1 MTGALEAAT
10 LGGSGSPPW
19 RRAACPQPRSE
30 EDPLAGYAAAL
41 AGLSDAELQR
51 LLERRPDLLTPP
63 APASFP
69 ELAGRAGTPASLAA
83 ALRTLDLG
91 TLRLAELL
99 AVLGL
104 PSTVPALAEAAGPEL
119 RRDRLEAGLATLA
132 ELGIA
137 LPGPDGTISGPPGL
151 GAPFGRPGG
160 LGPPVAELAKVG
172 VSAERLERILANLGA
187 PRASGTGKAALV
199 RAVSTALADPEV
211 VGRAAA
217 EADQD
222 ARRLLDEA
230 LAATGPITVMGVGYG
245 RFAGY
250 PDAEPASWLLER
262 GLLLPVTYSQLVVP
276 REAALGLRG
285 GLVFPSWPEPPAT
298 ELLDPLLDASARAA
312 AAATRAVVAAEGIC
326 ARLDRDPMSLVRAG
340 TVAVRDLGRLA
351 RDLDLTDEEL
361 AFMVDLLVEGGLL
374 AVGGPFGQRSLGLRP
389 EADAWLTAPRSR
401 RWADLVTAWRSADL
415 ALEDHLVTTPRS
427 EGPTGDQPSSSR
439 REPTTSDR
447 ARPLAG
453 RRLAAAA
460 ARRRGLL
467 QALVTPAAG
476 DAATAATSDA
486 AGAVD
491 NAGPPTSG
499 SATLPLRG
507 ASHREAGFPRALQP
521 AGAPPAALSTA
532 ALARVLAW
540 RQPMVWPDPA
550 GAGPD
555 DLEATVRAV
564 LETAAFLGIAVV
576 EGGRAQAGLGA
587 GGWLAGM
594 GPEGLANLAAE
605 ALPDGP
611 DRFLL
616 AGDLTVVAPGGL
628 APGVE
633 ARLAGLADREAAG
646 SGTWRIHDASLRRA
660 FDEGGTADEV
670 LEFLRRH
677 SSTPLPQA
685 LEYLVADVARRHGRL
700 RVGGAATY
708 LRGDPAAVA
717 GAVRSAAGRR
727 LGLRELAPGVAV
739 TGRSQRELLAA
750 LRKAGEAPVAEEAD
764 GSPRPEG
771 SRPVR
776 HVQRVVPDRLGRAAA
791 TPNGHAA
798 DREPELD
805 PATAVARLRGR
816 RPPTSQPGR
825 TPQDRRAEPGQLDL
839 DPRTHRPEAAQPEI
853 DPRARSSPGDGDQ
866 AEYPGTDRRAAH
878 G

>member
-1 MTGALEAAT
+1 MLEAGT
-10 LGGSGSPPW
+10 LGGSGSPLEG
-19 RRAACPQPRSE
+19 RAVSPQP
-30 EDPLAGYAAAL
+30 PLRGGPLPGYAAAL
-41 AGLSDAELQR
+41 SGLSDVELHR
-51 LLERRPDLLTPP
+51 LLERRPDLLSPP

-91 TLRLAELL
+91 TLRLAELV
-99 AVLGL
+99 AVVGL
-104 PSTVPALAEAAGPEL
+104 PTTVPAVADAAGPGL
-119 RRDRLEAGLATLA
+119 DPPRMEAGLATLA
-132 ELGIA
+132 GLGIA
-137 LPGPDGTISGPPGL
+137 LPSSDGTISGPPGL

-172 VSAERLERILANLGA
+172 VSAERLERILANLGV
-187 PRASGTGKAALV
+187 PRPGGAKAALV
-199 RAVSTALADPEV
+199 RAVSAALADPEIV
-211 VGRAAA
+211 ARAAA

-230 LAATGPITVMGVGYG
+230 LATAGPITVMGVGYG

-250 PDAEPASWLLER
+250 ADAEPASWLLER

-285 GLVFPSWPEPPAT
+285 GLVFPSWPEPPQAVT
-298 ELLDPLLDASARAA
+298 LDPLPDGSARAV
-312 AAATRAVVAAEGIC
+312 AAATRAVVAAEGVC
-326 ARLDRDPMSLVRAG
+326 ARLDREPLPLVRAG

-361 AFMVDLLVEGGLL
+361 ALLIDLLVETGIL

-389 EADAWLTAPRSR
+389 EADAWLSASRSR
-401 RWADLVTAWRSADL
+401 RWIDLVTAWRSADL
-415 ALEDHLVTTPRS
+415 AVEDHLVTPDP
-427 EGPTGDQPSSSR
+427 GSR
-439 REPTTSDR
+439 AAPTSDR

-460 ARRRGLL
+460 SRRRALL
-467 QALVTPAAG
+467 ELLAG
-476 DAATAATSDA
+476 SAGATAV
-486 AGAVD
+486 AG
-491 NAGPPTSG
+491 
-499 SATLPLRG
+499 
-507 ASHREAGFPRALQP
+507 
-521 AGAPPAALSTA
+521 
-532 ALARVLAW
+532 LARLLAW

-550 GAGPD
+550 GGGPD

-564 LETAAFLGIAVV
+564 LGTAAFLGVAVA
-576 EGGRAQAGLGA
+576 EGGRAQG
-587 GGWLAGM
+587 
-594 GPEGLANLAAE
+594 GLAAGSDPVGLAEVVE

-611 DRFLL
+611 DHFLL

-633 ARLAGLADREAAG
+633 TRLAGLADREAAG
-646 SGTWRIHDASLRRA
+646 SGIWRIHDASLRRA
-660 FDEGGTADEV
+660 FDEGRSADEV

-700 RVGGAATY
+700 RVGGATTY
-708 LRGDPAAVA
+708 LRGDPAMVA

-750 LRKAGEAPVAEEAD
+750 LRKAGEAPLAEEAD

-776 HVQRVVPDRLGRAAA
+776 HVQRAAPDRLGRAAA
-791 TPNGHAA
+791 VPNGHAA
-798 DREPELD
+798 GRAPELD
-805 PATAVARLRGR
+805 PAAAVARLRGR
-816 RPPTSQPGR
+816 RPVQ
-825 TPQDRRAEPGQLDL
+825 
-839 DPRTHRPEAAQPEI
+839 AAL
-853 DPRARSSPGDGDQ
+853 GDNG
-866 AEYPGTDRRAAH
+866 ELPGTDQRAAR

>member
-1 MTGALEAAT
+1 LR
-10 LGGSGSPPW
+10 GG
-19 RRAACPQPRSE
+19 
-30 EDPLAGYAAAL
+30 PLPGYAAAL
-41 AGLSDAELQR
+41 SSLSDAELRR
-51 LLERRPDLLTPP
+51 LLERRPDLLNPP

-104 PSTVPALAEAAGPEL
+104 PATVADLAAAAGPKL
-119 RRDRLEAGLATLA
+119 DPARLQAGLAALA

-137 LPGPDGTISGPPGL
+137 LPDPEGAISGPPGL
-151 GAPFGRPGG
+151 AAPFGRPGR

-187 PRASGTGKAALV
+187 PRPSGTGKAALV
-199 RAVSTALADPEV
+199 RAVSAALADPQV
-211 VGRAAA
+211 VARAAA
-217 EADQD
+217 EADPD
-222 ARRLLDEA
+222 ARRLLEEA
-230 LAATGPITVMGVGYG
+230 LATTGPITVMGVGYG

-262 GLLLPVTYSQLVVP
+262 GLLLPVTYSHLVVP

-285 GLVFPSWPEPPAT
+285 GLVFPEWPEPPPV
-298 ELLDPLLDASARAA
+298 ELLDPLPDGPARAV
-312 AAATRAVVAAEGIC
+312 AAATRAVVAAEGVC
-326 ARLDRDPMSLVRAG
+326 ARLDREPLALVRAG

-351 RDLDLTDEEL
+351 RDLDLADEEL
-361 AFMVDLLVEGGLL
+361 ALLVDLLVEAGVL

-389 EADAWLTAPRSR
+389 EADAWLSTSRSR
-401 RWADLVTAWRSADL
+401 RWADLVAAWGSADL
-415 ALEDHLVTTPRS
+415 ALEDHLVDRRPPATRDAPATDRPRRPRRQAAAARDATP
-427 EGPTGDQPSSSR
+427 
-439 REPTTSDR
+439 DR

-460 ARRRGLL
+460 ARRRTQL
-467 QALVTPAAG
+467 QVLVDPTPPAG
-476 DAATAATSDA
+476 GGMGSPEHP
-486 AGAVD
+486 GS
-491 NAGPPTSG
+491 P

-507 ASHREAGFPRALQP
+507 ASQRRGGLPRAAVGV
-521 AGAPPAALSTA
+521 AGLGR
-532 ALARVLAW
+532 LLAW

-550 GAGPD
+550 GGGPD
-555 DLEATVRAV
+555 ELEPTVRAV
-564 LETAAFLGIAVV
+564 LDAAAFLGVAVV
-576 EGGRAQAGLGA
+576 LGERAQPGLATDTLLAGTGPAGLA
-587 GGWLAGM
+587 EAV
-594 GPEGLANLAAE
+594 AE

-633 ARLAGLADREAAG
+633 TRLAGLADREAAG
-646 SGTWRIHDASLRRA
+646 SGTWRISDASLRRA

-700 RVGGAATY
+700 RVGGATTY

-750 LRKAGEAPVAEEAD
+750 LRKAGEAPLAEEPD

-776 HVQRVVPDRLGRAAA
+776 HVQRVAPDRLGRAAA
-791 TPNGHAA
+791 SANGHAA
-798 DREPELD
+798 DRRPELD
-805 PATAVARLRGR
+805 PAAAVARLRGR
-816 RPPTSQPGR
+816 PATAQPGSGPGR
-825 TPQDRRAEPGQLDL
+825 RPARDDRDAPPGADQ
-839 DPRTHRPEAAQPEI
+839 QV
-853 DPRARSSPGDGDQ
+853 ARG
-866 AEYPGTDRRAAH
+866 
-878 G
+878 

>member
-1 MTGALEAAT
+1 VVRARL
-10 LGGSGSPPW
+10 LGGEPPVLS
-19 RRAACPQPRSE
+19 PRSE
-30 EDPLAGYAAAL
+30 EDPLPGYAAAL
-41 AGLSDAELQR
+41 AALSDAELHR
-51 LLERRPDLLTPP
+51 LLERRPDLLGPP

-104 PSTVPALAEAAGPEL
+104 PSAVPALAEAAGPKLSRE
-119 RRDRLEAGLATLA
+119 RLQAGLATLA
-132 ELGIA
+132 GLGIA
-137 LPGPDGTISGPPGL
+137 LPASDGTISGPPGL

-172 VSAERLERILANLGA
+172 VSAERLERILGNLGA
-187 PRASGTGKAALV
+187 PRPAGTGKAALV
-199 RAVSTALADPEV
+199 RAVSAALANPAV
-211 VGRAAA
+211 VARAAG

-285 GLVFPSWPEPPAT
+285 GLVFPSWPEPPPAET
-298 ELLDPLLDASARAA
+298 LDPLPDGPARAT
-312 AAATRAVVAAEGIC
+312 AAATRAVIAAEGVC
-326 ARLDRDPMSLVRAG
+326 ARLDREPLPLVRAG

-351 RDLDLTDEEL
+351 RDLDLSDEEL
-361 AFMVDLLVEGGLL
+361 ALLVDLLVETGIL

-389 EADAWLTAPRSR
+389 EADAWLSVPRSR

-415 ALEDHLVTTPRS
+415 AVEDHLVTAGPRS
-427 EGPTGDQPSSSR
+427 RQAATDHPAPPR
-439 REPTTSDR
+439 REPSTSDR

-460 ARRRGLL
+460 ARRRTLL
-467 QALVTPAAG
+467 QALAAPAAG
-476 DAATAATSDA
+476 IE
-486 AGAVD
+486 G
-491 NAGPPTSG
+491 
-499 SATLPLRG
+499 
-507 ASHREAGFPRALQP
+507 
-521 AGAPPAALSTA
+521 
-532 ALARVLAW
+532 LARLLAW

-550 GAGPD
+550 GGGPD

-564 LETAAFLGIAVV
+564 LDVAAFLGVAVV
-576 EGGRAQAGLGA
+576 EGGRAQTGLA
-587 GGWLAGM
+587 AEGWLAGA
-594 GPEGLANLAAE
+594 GPARLAETAAE

-633 ARLAGLADREAAG
+633 TRLAGLADRETAG
-646 SGTWRIHDASLRRA
+646 PGTWRIHDASLRRA
-660 FDEGGTADEV
+660 FDEGGTAEEV

-700 RVGGAATY
+700 RVGGSTTY
-708 LRGDPAAVA
+708 LRGDPAMVA

-750 LRKAGEAPVAEEAD
+750 LRKAGEAPLAEEAD

-776 HVQRVVPDRLGRAAA
+776 HVQRAAPDRLGRPPA
-791 TPNGHAA
+791 TPNGHGP
-798 DREPELD
+798 DHQPELD

-816 RPPTSQPGR
+816 RPAPTQPTLDAPGR
-825 TPQDRRAEPGQLDL
+825 RQEDDQWV
-839 DPRTHRPEAAQPEI
+839 
-853 DPRARSSPGDGDQ
+853 ARG
-866 AEYPGTDRRAAH
+866 
-878 G
+878 

>member
-1 MTGALEAAT
+1 VVRARL
-10 LGGSGSPPW
+10 LGGRVAS
-19 RRAACPQPRSE
+19 PQPPSRGG
-30 EDPLAGYAAAL
+30 PLPGYAAAL
-41 AGLSDAELQR
+41 SGLSDVELHR
-51 LLERRPDLLTPP
+51 LLERRPDLLSSP

-99 AVLGL
+99 AVVGL
-104 PSTVPALAEAAGPEL
+104 PTTVPALAEAAGPGL
-119 RRDRLEAGLATLA
+119 DPMRLEAGLTTLA
-132 ELGIA
+132 GLGIA
-137 LPGPDGTISGPPGL
+137 LPSSDGTISGPPGL

-172 VSAERLERILANLGA
+172 VSAERLERILGNLGVVRPA
-187 PRASGTGKAALV
+187 GTAKAALV
-199 RAVSTALADPEV
+199 RAVSAALASPEV
-211 VGRAAA
+211 VARAAA

-230 LAATGPITVMGVGYG
+230 LATAGPITVMGVGYG

-250 PDAEPASWLLER
+250 ADAEPASWLLER

-285 GLVFPSWPEPPAT
+285 GLVFPSWPEPPSA
-298 ELLDPLLDASARAA
+298 EALDPLPDGPARAA
-312 AAATRAVVAAEGIC
+312 AAATRAVVAAEGVC
-326 ARLDRDPMSLVRAG
+326 ARLDREPLPLVRAG

-361 AFMVDLLVEGGLL
+361 ALLIDLLVETGIL

-389 EADAWLTAPRSR
+389 EADAWLSASRSR
-401 RWADLVTAWRSADL
+401 RWIDLVTAWRSADL
-415 ALEDHLVTTPRS
+415 AVEDHLVTSDP
-427 EGPTGDQPSSSR
+427 GSR
-439 REPTTSDR
+439 AAPTSDR

-460 ARRRGLL
+460 ARRRALL
-467 QALVTPAAG
+467 ELLAASPG
-476 DAATAATSDA
+476 ATAL
-486 AGAVD
+486 G
-491 NAGPPTSG
+491 G
-499 SATLPLRG
+499 
-507 ASHREAGFPRALQP
+507 
-521 AGAPPAALSTA
+521 
-532 ALARVLAW
+532 LARLLAW

-550 GAGPD
+550 GGGPD

-564 LETAAFLGIAVV
+564 LDTAAFLGVAVT
-576 EGGRAQAGLGA
+576 EGRQAQAGLA
-587 GGWLAGM
+587 TREWLAGKAW
-594 GPEGLANLAAE
+594 PAGLAEVVE

-611 DRFLL
+611 DHFLL

-633 ARLAGLADREAAG
+633 TRLAGLADREAAG
-646 SGTWRIHDASLRRA
+646 SGIWRIHDASLRRA
-660 FDEGGTADEV
+660 FDEGRTADEV

-700 RVGGAATY
+700 RVGGATTY
-708 LRGDPAAVA
+708 LRGDPAMVA

-750 LRKAGEAPVAEEAD
+750 LRKAGEAPLAEEAD

-776 HVQRVVPDRLGRAAA
+776 HVQRAAADRVGRAAA
-791 TPNGHAA
+791 APNGHAA
-798 DREPELD
+798 DRTPELD
-805 PATAVARLRGR
+805 PAAAVARLRGR
-816 RPPTSQPGR
+816 RPVQV
-825 TPQDRRAEPGQLDL
+825 
-839 DPRTHRPEAAQPEI
+839 AQPAL
-853 DPRARSSPGDGDQ
+853 DSNQ
-866 AEYPGTDRRAAH
+866 QRAAR

>member
-1 MTGALEAAT
+1 LR
-10 LGGSGSPPW
+10 GG
-19 RRAACPQPRSE
+19 
-30 EDPLAGYAAAL
+30 PLPGYAAAL
-41 AGLSDAELQR
+41 SGLSDAELRR
-51 LLERRPDLLTPP
+51 LLERRPDLLSPP

-69 ELAGRAGTPASLAA
+69 ELAGRAGAPASLAA

-104 PSTVPALAEAAGPEL
+104 PATVADLAAAAGP
-119 RRDRLEAGLATLA
+119 RLDPGRLQADLAVLA

-137 LPGPDGTISGPPGL
+137 LPDPEGTISGPPGL
-151 GAPFGRPGG
+151 AAPFGRPGG

-172 VSAERLERILANLGA
+172 VSAERLERILANLGV
-187 PRASGTGKAALV
+187 PRPPGTKAALV
-199 RAVSTALADPEV
+199 RAVSAALADPEV
-211 VGRAAA
+211 VARVAA

-230 LAATGPITVMGVGYG
+230 LATTGPITVMGVGYG

-285 GLVFPSWPEPPAT
+285 GLVFPEWPEPPSV
-298 ELLDPLLDASARAA
+298 ELLDPLPDGPARAV
-312 AAATRAVVAAEGIC
+312 AAATRAVVAAEGVC
-326 ARLDRDPMSLVRAG
+326 ARLDREPLALVRAG

-351 RDLDLTDEEL
+351 RDLDLADEEL
-361 AFMVDLLVEGGLL
+361 ALLVDLLVEAGVL

-389 EADAWLTAPRSR
+389 EADAWLSASRSR
-401 RWADLVTAWRSADL
+401 RWADLVVAWRSADL
-415 ALEDHLVTTPRS
+415 ALEDHLVDRHPPATRAAPAADRPTRPRRAAA
-427 EGPTGDQPSSSR
+427 TRDV
-439 REPTTSDR
+439 TSDR

-460 ARRRGLL
+460 ARRRSQL
-467 QALVTPAAG
+467 QVLVDPFPSTGG
-476 DAATAATSDA
+476 DVDGPEPPGSP

-491 NAGPPTSG
+491 GAEHPGSRAGGVDGPEHPG
-499 SATLPLRG
+499 SRSAMPPLRG
-507 ASHREAGFPRALQP
+507 ASQPEVGLAHAAVGVAGLGRL
-521 AGAPPAALSTA
+521 
-532 ALARVLAW
+532 LAW

-550 GAGPD
+550 GGGPD
-555 DLEATVRAV
+555 ELEPTVRAV
-564 LETAAFLGIAVV
+564 LDAAAFLGVAVV
-576 EGGRAQAGLGA
+576 VGERAQAGL
-587 GGWLAGM
+587 
-594 GPEGLANLAAE
+594 AAE
-605 ALPDGP
+605 ALLAGTGPTGLAEAAAEVLPDGP

-633 ARLAGLADREAAG
+633 TRLAGLADREAAG
-646 SGTWRIHDASLRRA
+646 SGTWRISDASLRRA

-670 LEFLRRH
+670 LAFLRRH

-700 RVGGAATY
+700 RVGGATTY
-708 LRGDPAAVA
+708 LRGDPATVA

-750 LRKAGEAPVAEEAD
+750 LRKAGEAPLAEEPD

-771 SRPVR
+771 PRPVR
-776 HVQRVVPDRLGRAAA
+776 HVQRVAPDRLGRAAA
-791 TPNGHAA
+791 SANGHAA
-798 DREPELD
+798 DRPAELD
-805 PATAVARLRGR
+805 PAAAVARLRGR
-816 RPPTSQPGR
+816 PV
-825 TPQDRRAEPGQLDL
+825 
-839 DPRTHRPEAAQPEI
+839 
-853 DPRARSSPGDGDQ
+853 Q
-866 AEYPGTDRRAAH
+866 ATGTDQRAAR

>member
-1 MTGALEAAT
+1 VVRARLLEGEPVV
-10 LGGSGSPPW
+10 LDPQFRGGHLP
-19 RRAACPQPRSE
+19 
-30 EDPLAGYAAAL
+30 GYAAAL

-51 LLERRPDLLTPP
+51 VLERRPDLLNPP

-69 ELAGRAGTPASLAA
+69 ELAGRAGAPASLAA
-83 ALRTLDLG
+83 ALRSLDLG
-91 TLRLAELL
+91 ALRLAELL

-104 PSTVPALAEAAGPEL
+104 PATVADLAEAAGPGL
-119 RRDRLEAGLATLA
+119 DPGRLEAGLAALA

-137 LPGPDGTISGPPGL
+137 LPGPDGSISGPPGL

-172 VSAERLERILANLGA
+172 VSAERLGRILANLGA
-187 PRASGTGKAALV
+187 PRPPGAGKPALV
-199 RAVSTALADPEV
+199 RAVSAALADPGV
-211 VGRAAA
+211 VARAVA

-285 GLVFPSWPEPPAT
+285 GLVFPTWPERPAV
-298 ELLDPLLDASARAA
+298 EPLDPLPDAPARAA
-312 AAATRAVVAAEGIC
+312 AAATRAVVAAEGVC
-326 ARLDRDPMSLVRAG
+326 ARLDRDPLPLVRAG

-351 RDLDLTDEEL
+351 RDLDLADAEL
-361 AFMVDLLVEGGLL
+361 ALLVDLLVETGVL

-389 EADAWLTAPRSR
+389 EADAWLSASRAR
-401 RWADLVTAWRSADL
+401 RWADLAAAWRAADL
-415 ALEDHLVTTPRS
+415 AVEDHLA
-427 EGPTGDQPSSSR
+427 
-439 REPTTSDR
+439 TSDR
-447 ARPLAG
+447 PHPLAG

-460 ARRRGLL
+460 ARRHALL
-467 QALVTPAAG
+467 QVLASSHALGVG
-476 DAATAATSDA
+476 D
-486 AGAVD
+486 
-491 NAGPPTSG
+491 
-499 SATLPLRG
+499 
-507 ASHREAGFPRALQP
+507 
-521 AGAPPAALSTA
+521 
-532 ALARVLAW
+532 LARLLAW
-540 RQPMVWPDPA
+540 RQPMVWPDPS
-550 GAGPD
+550 GSGPD
-555 DLEATVRAV
+555 ELESTARAV
-564 LETAAFLGIAVV
+564 LEAAAFLGVAMV
-576 EGGRAQAGLGA
+576 EGGRAQAGLA
-587 GGWLAGM
+587 AEAWLAGA
-594 GPEGLANLAAE
+594 GPDGLAGAARS

-633 ARLAGLADREAAG
+633 TRLAGLADREAAG
-646 SGTWRIHDASLRRA
+646 SGTWRISDASLRRA
-660 FDEGGTADEV
+660 LDEGRSADEV

-700 RVGGAATY
+700 RVGGATTY
-708 LRGDPAAVA
+708 LRGDPAMVT

-750 LRKAGEAPVAEEAD
+750 LRKAGESPLAEEAD

-776 HVQRVVPDRLGRAAA
+776 HVQRAAPDRLGRAAA
-791 TPNGHAA
+791 AGNGHAA
-798 DREPELD
+798 DRRPQLD

-816 RPPTSQPGR
+816 RPAGQPG
-825 TPQDRRAEPGQLDL
+825 P
-839 DPRTHRPEAAQPEI
+839 DPRRRPA
-853 DPRARSSPGDGDQ
+853 PGDPGPVPGADQ
-866 AEYPGTDRRAAH
+866 RVARG
-878 G
+878 

>member
-1 MTGALEAAT
+1 MTGDLEAGT
-10 LGGSGSPPW
+10 LGGSGSPRW
-19 RRAACPQPRSE
+19 RRAASPRPPFQGG
-30 EDPLAGYAAAL
+30 PLPGYAAAL
-41 AGLSDAELQR
+41 SGLSDAELHR
-51 LLERRPDLLTPP
+51 LLERRPDLTSLP

-99 AVLGL
+99 AVVGL
-104 PSTVPALAEAAGPEL
+104 PTTVTALAEAAGPGLGPARL
-119 RRDRLEAGLATLA
+119 RDGLAALA

-187 PRASGTGKAALV
+187 SRPPGTGKPTLV
-199 RAVSTALADPEV
+199 RAVSAALADPATV
-211 VGRAAA
+211 SRAAA

-230 LAATGPITVMGVGYG
+230 LATAGPITVMGVGYG

-285 GLVFPSWPEPPAT
+285 GLVFPDWPQPPAV
-298 ELLDPLLDASARAA
+298 EPVEPVPDGPARAA
-312 AAATRAVVAAEGIC
+312 AAATRAVIAAEGVC
-326 ARLDRDPMSLVRAG
+326 SRLDREPLPLVRAG

-351 RDLDLTDEEL
+351 RDLDLTDQEL
-361 AFMVDLLVEGGLL
+361 ALLVDLLVEAGVL
-374 AVGGPFGQRSLGLRP
+374 ALGGPFGQRSLGLRP
-389 EADAWLTAPRSR
+389 EADAWLSAARSR
-401 RWADLVTAWRSADL
+401 RWADLAAAWRSADL
-415 ALEDHLVTTPRS
+415 AVEDHLVAR
-427 EGPTGDQPSSSR
+427 
-439 REPTTSDR
+439 DR

-453 RRLAAAA
+453 RRFAAAA
-460 ARRRGLL
+460 ARRRALL
-467 QALVTPAAG
+467 QVLVDPSPDPGVPSTRPPSDGGMDSPERPTPPLA
-476 DAATAATSDA
+476 S
-486 AGAVD
+486 
-491 NAGPPTSG
+491 
-499 SATLPLRG
+499 LPFRG
-507 ASHREAGFPRALQP
+507 ATEVEG
-521 AGAPPAALSTA
+521 
-532 ALARVLAW
+532 LARVLAW
-540 RQPMVWPDPA
+540 RGPMVWPDPA
-550 GAGPD
+550 GSGPD
-555 DLEATVRAV
+555 ELEATVRAM
-564 LETAAFLGIAVV
+564 LDSAAFLGVAVV
-576 EGGRAQAGLGA
+576 EGGRAQAGLA
-587 GGWLAGM
+587 AERWLEGD
-594 GPEGLANLAAE
+594 GPAGLAEAAE
-605 ALPDGP
+605 VALPDGP

-633 ARLAGLADREAAG
+633 TRLAGLADREAAG

-660 FDEGGTADEV
+660 FDEGHTAEDV

-677 SSTPLPQA
+677 SSTPLSQA

-700 RVGGAATY
+700 RVGGATTY
-708 LRGDPAAVA
+708 LRGDPAMVA

-750 LRKAGEAPVAEEAD
+750 LRKAGEAPLAEEPD

-776 HVQRVVPDRLGRAAA
+776 HVQRAAPDRLGSAGAA
-791 TPNGHAA
+791 PNGHAA
-798 DREPELD
+798 GRPGMD
-805 PATAVARLRGR
+805 PATVVDRLRGR
-816 RPPTSQPGR
+816 RPVPAT
-825 TPQDRRAEPGQLDL
+825 
-839 DPRTHRPEAAQPEI
+839 
-853 DPRARSSPGDGDQ
+853 
-866 AEYPGTDRRAAH
+866 GTDQRVPR